1 MMPQP
6 STSRTVL
13 QYFFPI
19 SRSLSIQAM
28 PVVKHPARVSV
39 LSTYGS
45 TMRLSFPS
53 GEHADVI
60 VRAGTTSIGS
70 AQGNQVVL
78 SAAGVLPWHAQI
90 VLDSRGMVLEVL
102 GVSARV
108 HVNAR
113 PILEKA
119 LLRLG
124 DAISVDAVTIVL
136 KPDQD
141 DFVISQL
148 PVRSVA
154 RNVPPASHSSV
165 LLRGVSGTHFGKAV
179 MIDQRLSIGR
189 SMHSDLRIDD
199 AELAEQHAAIEISG
213 DCISLHDLDSTQDTA
228 VNGVM
233 VREAVLHPGDQ
244 LRIGRHRFVLEA
256 PGFPL
261 RGQHA
266 TTPPPVSAQPTTVNA
281 TAVTVSDGE
290 RSGIWW
296 LLFAAALIGV
306 GIAALLMF
314 GGR

>member
-1 MMPQP
+1 M
-6 STSRTVL
+6 
-13 QYFFPI
+13 
-19 SRSLSIQAM
+19 
-28 PVVKHPARVSV
+28 
-39 LSTYGS
+39 
-45 TMRLSFPS
+45 MRLSFPS
-53 GEHADVI
+53 GEHADVV

-102 GVSARV
+102 GASART

-136 KPDQD
+136 KPDRD
-141 DFVISQL
+141 DCIVTQL
-148 PVRSVA
+148 PVRSGSAVA
-154 RNVPPASHSSV
+154 APGSHSSV

-179 MIDQRLSIGR
+179 MIEQRLSIGR
-189 SMHSDLRIDD
+189 SQHNDLRIDD
-199 AELAEQHAAIEISG
+199 AELAEQHAAIEVNG
-213 DCISLHDLDSTQDTA
+213 DSITLHDLGSARDMA

-244 LRIGRHRFVLEA
+244 LCIGRHRFVLEA

-261 RGQHA
+261 RDQQVTA
-266 TTPPPVSAQPTTVNA
+266 PTPLAAGSAPVKAAAPS
-281 TAVTVSDGE
+281 VSEGE

-296 LLFAAALIGV
+296 LLFAAALIGI